1 MSDSNINQ
9 EISIP
14 ELLVKFQ
21 KFFRFIWK
29 RKITVLFWVLAFFV
43 IGVIVAVTSEE
54 EYEATNVIISYA
66 SASNTASAQ
75 TVNRLAGL
83 AGIQLPGG
91 AGAEGPAISELMI
104 PMVLTTYPVAK
115 KLGDKELRFYQDG
128 VVKTGLEYFSETPA
142 ETIIDHIKAWTIQ
155 LPYRIIS
162 WMLELFAGEPTLV
175 RPPAEIESQLNNQLS
190 SESTSTS
197 ENGGSN
203 DEVSTTNSSNTES
216 QRLEHI
222 FVNSRTSNALSQLT
236 SRVIVSVD
244 GNIITVTA
252 NMPDPYAAA
261 DLAQYATDILM
272 QELVNFEVRK
282 TEEEL
287 EHITELYKESEEK
300 YYKTLRNLTELQ
312 DRLRNIT
319 STTSQVELT
328 KATGENEI
336 ARQQFGQIT
345 LSLEQKKIKLKE
357 DTPMFAVLN
366 PVQIPQRPSSMSL
379 LNIVILFSILGVFLG
394 LASVTLRGFYVAIKA
409 ETIQD

>member
-1 MSDSNINQ
+1 MSDSNIDQ
-9 EISIP
+9 EISVP

-21 KFFRFIWK
+21 KFFRFI
-29 RKITVLFWVLAFFV
+29 RSRQLTVWLWVLAFF
-43 IGVIVAVTSEE
+43 ILGVVVAVTSEE

-75 TVNRLAGL
+75 AASRLAGL
-83 AGIQLPGG
+83 AGIQLPGA

-115 KLGDKELRFYQDG
+115 KLGDKELRFYHDG
-128 VVKTGLEYFSETPA
+128 VVKTGLEYFSETPN
-142 ETIIDHIKAWTIQ
+142 ETIFDHIKAWTIQ
-155 LPYRIIS
+155 LPSRIIR
-162 WMLELFAGEPTLV
+162 WMLELLAGEPTRV
-175 RPPAEIESQLNNQLS
+175 QPPDQQSNLS
-190 SESTSTS
+190 DSRTDTTTTEVSPDQNSSDVVASVGQESTP
-197 ENGGSN
+197 
-203 DEVSTTNSSNTES
+203 
-216 QRLEHI
+216 RLEHV

-236 SRVIVSVD
+236 SRVAVSVD

-261 DLAQYATDILM
+261 DLAQYSTDILM

-282 TEEEL
+282 TEDELKFLEEL
-287 EHITELYKESEEK
+287 YGESEEK
-300 YYKTLRNLTELQ
+300 YFRTLRNLTELQ

-336 ARQQFGQIT
+336 ARQQFTQIT
-345 LSLEQKKIKLKE
+345 LRLEQAKIKLKE

-366 PVQIPQRPSSMSL
+366 PVQIPQRPSSTSPI
-379 LNIVILFSILGVFLG
+379 NVVILFSILGIILG
-394 LASVTLRGFYVAIKA
+394 IGWVMMRGFYAAIKA
-409 ETIQD
+409 EAPQD